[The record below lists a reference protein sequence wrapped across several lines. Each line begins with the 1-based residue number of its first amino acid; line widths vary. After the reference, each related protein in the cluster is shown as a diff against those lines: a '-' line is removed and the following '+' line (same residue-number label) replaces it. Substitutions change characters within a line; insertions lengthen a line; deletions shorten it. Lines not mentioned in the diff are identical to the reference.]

1 MNNRDVNMKLSEE
14 MKNNIKDH
22 FGYSNE
28 EMQQFLENPRNKDV
42 LLKSLG
48 LFSKTIIIEIVE
60 SHGCNSQHKV
70 GDKFY
75 FNEGGNLLTKFCPK
89 KICIYALSAVEHLIF
104 AANELYYAGAD
115 PNEMRF
121 NRVDCMAD
129 VGLNW
134 GGWGKVVMEIKV
146 EDRNK
151 IKLEKK

>member
-1 MNNRDVNMKLSEE
+1 MKLSEE

-28 EMQQFLENPRNKDV
+28 EMQHFLENPRNKDV
-42 LLKSLG
+42 LSKSLD

-75 FNEGGNLLTKFCPK
+75 FEGGGNLLTKFCPK
-89 KICIYALSAVEHLIF
+89 KICIYALSVVEHLIF

-121 NRVDCMAD
+121 NRVDYMAD
-129 VGLNW
+129 VGLNC

-146 EDRNK
+146 EDRNI